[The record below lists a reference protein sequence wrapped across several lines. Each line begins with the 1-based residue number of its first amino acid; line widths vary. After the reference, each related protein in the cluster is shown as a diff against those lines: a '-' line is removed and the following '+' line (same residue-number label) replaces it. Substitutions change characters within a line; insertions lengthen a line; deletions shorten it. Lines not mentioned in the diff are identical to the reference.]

1 MVSQSN
7 ASSDTSNQE
16 TSTLV
21 EKKNITAPR
30 SESIRRAV
38 MAGGSAKAASEV
50 TTIQGKASE
59 VHPNADGY
67 LMIPTSSTTSQQ
79 EKLEQEAK
87 AKDKSET
94 AKRINDLWVKFAQDR
109 SNKSIRDK
117 LVMHYLH
124 LVRNTVN
131 RLPLSLPNSVSQ
143 EDIISYGTMGLLDAI
158 KRFEP
163 ERGWKFETFAVNRIR
178 GEVIDQLRM
187 QDWVPRGVRK
197 RNKKLTDTMKELE
210 EKLGRPPRDDEMAE
224 ALGVSLHKYH
234 TLLTESTVLVLSL
247 DETLSSDKDSNM
259 SLIDTLADKNSL
271 TPEGSI
277 EYVDIHKNLAEAIAN
292 LPERERLL
300 IALYYQEHMT
310 LSEIGDLL
318 SISESRVCQLHAQAL
333 MRLRY
338 KLTHQDA

>member
-1 MVSQSN
+1 
-7 ASSDTSNQE
+7 
-16 TSTLV
+16 
-21 EKKNITAPR
+21 
-30 SESIRRAV
+30 

-50 TTIQGKASE
+50 TTIQGKASDI
-59 VHPNADGY
+59 HTSADGY
-67 LMIPTSSTTSQQ
+67 LMVSTASTQ
-79 EKLEQEAK
+79 EKQEQEAK

-178 GEVIDQLRM
+178 GEVIDQLRV

-197 RNKKLTDTMKELE
+197 RNKKLMDTMKELE
-210 EKLGRPPRDDEMAE
+210 EKLGRSPTDDEMAE
-224 ALGVSLHKYH
+224 ALGVSLNKYH

-247 DETLSSDKDSNM
+247 DETLSSDKDSTM

-277 EYVDIHKNLAEAIAN
+277 EYGDIHKNLAEAIAN

-310 LSEIGDLL
+310 LS
-318 SISESRVCQLHAQAL
+318 
-333 MRLRY
+333 
-338 KLTHQDA
+338 